1 VHGAGDQAVSIARVR
16 ALVVVGLLV
25 VLAAVAAG
33 WAIAKD
39 RQTGASA
46 GGTPCVRG
54 TAPFV
59 TTVPTS
65 ARRVR
70 VNVYNAT
77 SQVGLA
83 TRVAKQLTDLGFTV
97 DQVGNDPLQGTVK
110 AVAEIRYGPAGA
122 GAAQLVRSRF
132 PGAEPTLVTR
142 SDAAVDIVLGMLFEQ
157 VATDAVAQQELKRL
171 GKPERP
177 ARLC

>member
-1 VHGAGDQAVSIARVR
+1 VSIARVR
-16 ALVVVGLLV
+16 ALIVVGLLV

-39 RQTGASA
+39 RQTGAVA

-54 TAPFV
+54 TVPFV
-59 TTVPTS
+59 TAVPTS
-65 ARRVR
+65 PRRVR

-83 TRVAKQLTDLGFTV
+83 TRVAKQLTGVGFTV
-97 DQVGNDPLQGTVK
+97 DQVGNDPVQGTVK

-122 GAAQLVRSRF
+122 GAAQLARSWF
-132 PGAEPTLVTR
+132 PGAEATLVSR
-142 SDAAVDIVLGMLFEQ
+142 SDAEVDIVLGMLFEKI
-157 VATDAVAQQELKRL
+157 ATDAVAAQELQRL
-171 GKPERP
+171 GKPLPP
-177 ARLC
+177 AKLC